1 MLNFVTDDDACEV
14 YACLLELV
22 SYKYIYTYIYL
33 SMIQLIYISWF
44 QLKVNQEDQINN

>member
-22 SYKYIYTYIYL
+22 SYKYIYTYIF
-33 SMIQLIYISWF
+33 IYESTDISWF